1 MRKKITS
8 LLICLLL
15 ATTFAGCTKV
25 KATITTTVYPVRY
38 LVEKLAGNKVDVQYI
53 SEETFI
59 QRSRIAD
66 NYKELLEKTDLLI
79 YVGELEPYMDLF
91 QEEMQTYSFSII
103 NLASLSAVYNFRRY
117 KIAKING
124 VSVTTESEYY
134 DSPLFD
140 LTDKY
145 NMDPFIWMDPI
156 SMSSMALTIK
166 EWLQQRYPEE
176 SLVFENNFKALQA
189 ELVRMDAEYRQLLNY
204 SNIKLVTVAPTF
216 GCWQKVYGVQVYPLI
231 MSRFGVLPTEEQ
243 LEVIKKQIVAD
254 GVKYIV
260 YDPTLPEDMQAL
272 YQQVRDELKLK
283 EITLS
288 SLSILSEADKEKS
301 KDYKT
306 IMYENLTTL
315 ENAFK

>member
-1 MRKKITS
+1 
-8 LLICLLL
+8 
-15 ATTFAGCTKV
+15 
-25 KATITTTVYPVRY
+25 
-38 LVEKLAGNKVDVQYI
+38 
-53 SEETFI
+53 
-59 QRSRIAD
+59 
-66 NYKELLEKTDLLI
+66 
-79 YVGELEPYMDLF
+79 
-91 QEEMQTYSFSII
+91 
-103 NLASLSAVYNFRRY
+103 
-117 KIAKING
+117 
-124 VSVTTESEYY
+124 
-134 DSPLFD
+134 
-140 LTDKY
+140 
-145 NMDPFIWMDPI
+145 IWMDPI

-176 SLVFENNFKALQA
+176 SLVFENNFKAIQA

-204 SNIKLVTVAPTF
+204 SNIKMVTVAPTF

-306 IMYENLTTL
+306 IMYENLTAL